1 MKALASS
8 VGLVAF
14 LTLSTASLH
23 ADTKEYIYHD
33 PEGAAGSEV
42 VHVDGDTIK
51 TRVEIKFNNRRVRI
65 AESYRLDENGYP
77 NYITREGVSPFGAK
91 IDDTYKVIESK
102 ATWSG
107 IDENG
112 SKTLS
117 SPHFFIPKNM
127 GVFLT
132 TTLVKA
138 LLEDANQSVNLL
150 PQGTAKL
157 IKLDQATLNKGG
169 EETSLIL
176 YGISGMG
183 FLPETSWHTENGDF
197 FATSFRGGSW
207 VIAESGWTKD
217 ELGPL
222 IQKQLTAETS
232 FLKGIANANT
242 HKSSA
247 PVLIENANIVDVENG
262 KLLTEQNLLI
272 QKGKIVK
279 ISGEPIK
286 EKNATRINAAGKSV
300 VPGLWDMHAHM
311 SPMDGTL
318 NMAAGVVN
326 VRDIGNSH
334 DNIMHIE
341 KLFQSDDVIGGKLY
355 PSGFMDGESENS
367 ARNGMTAASLEDAL
381 KHIDFFADN
390 GYVQVKSYSSIKPEW
405 VKPMAERIHS
415 RGMRYSGHIPAFMTA
430 EEAVDAGFD
439 EIQHINMLFLNFMD
453 RIDTRER
460 LRFTEVGEHA
470 HELDLESEE
479 VEAFLDKLARKGT
492 VVDATI
498 AVFNELLMSRE
509 GEVSPE
515 LASIA
520 DHLPA
525 NVRRQNVGS
534 WLDIKPEHRHA
545 YAKSAEAL
553 LEMIKKAHDHG
564 VTLVAGT
571 DGMPGFILHRELEL
585 YAKAGIP
592 NADVLRTATVNAAK
606 TMNAW
611 DRTGSVEVGKD
622 ADLVLVEGNPLE
634 DISALRNTVLVIEGQ
649 NLYQPDALYSAM
661 GIQPFIK
668 SVDFEIAQAQ

>member
-14 LTLSTASLH
+14 LTLSTSPLH
-23 ADTKEYIYHD
+23 AETIEYIVHD
-33 PEGAAGSEV
+33 PEGPMGSIVSNTEGNTTQTKV
-42 VHVDGDTIK
+42 QL
-51 TRVEIKFNNRRVRI
+51 KFNNRRVSI
-65 AESYRLDENGYP
+65 EESFKLDKQQYP
-77 NYITREGVSPFGAK
+77 EYIRVKGESAGGAPVDETYTL
-91 IDDTYKVIESK
+91 IDGI
-102 ATWSG
+102 ATWKG
-107 IDENG
+107 IDESG
-112 SKTLS
+112 SEKIS
-117 SPHFFIPKNM
+117 QPHFFFPAKSSVALYNAF
-127 GVFLT
+127 VR
-132 TTLVKA
+132 TLLA
-138 LLEDANQSVNLL
+138 DTDNTIDLL
-150 PQGTAKL
+150 PQGTASL
-157 IKLDQATLNKGG
+157 HKLDTATVSRNG
-169 EETSLIL
+169 EKQTVYL
-176 YGISGMG
+176 YGISGLG
-183 FLPETSWHTENGDF
+183 FLPDTAWFTEDGEF
-197 FATSFRGGSW
+197 FANSW
-207 VIAESGWTKD
+207 RNGARFAAKSGWQREHLQELFTK
-217 ELGPL
+217 
-222 IQKQLTAETS
+222 QTAANDNY
-232 FLKGIANANT
+232 LKGIAKANT

-247 PVLIENANIVDVENG
+247 PIVIENVGVVDVVNG
-262 KLLTEQNLLI
+262 KRLPQQNVLV
-272 QKGKIVK
+272 KDGKIAA
-279 ISGEPIK
+279 ISKTAITE
-286 EKNATRINAAGKSV
+286 ENATRIDASGKTL
-300 VPGLWDMHAHM
+300 VPGLWDMHGHLSAM
-311 SPMDGTL
+311 AGTL

-355 PSGFMDGESENS
+355 RSGFMDGESENS

-479 VEAFLDKLARKGT
+479 VSDFLDKLARKGT
-492 VVDATI
+492 VVDATVS
-498 AVFNELLMSRE
+498 VFNWLLQARE
-509 GEVSPE
+509 GEMSPE

-525 NVRRQNVGS
+525 NVRRNNLGT
-534 WLDIKPEHRHA
+534 WLDVPKEHRHA
-545 YAKSAEAL
+545 YDKSSAAL
-553 LEMIKKAHDHG
+553 LKMLKKVHEHG
-564 VTLVAGT
+564 VTMVAGT

-606 TMNAW
+606 IMNAW
-611 DRTGSVEVGKD
+611 DRTGSIEIGKD
-622 ADLVLVEGNPLE
+622 ADLVLVDGNPLE
-634 DISALRNTVLVIEGQ
+634 DISALRKTTLVIEGQ
-649 NLYQPDALYSAM
+649 NLYKPDELYAAL
-661 GIQPFIK
+661 GIEPFTDSIK
-668 SVDFEIAQAQ
+668 FEIPQAR